1 MMVSVCSI
9 FTMSK
14 KCDVDVCD
22 REKLALR
29 EDVRKIVCNEKWMK
43 KKVEIQW
50 LDVVVVQWCVI
61 VVHIFTMKLYFFSWR
76 ILGVS
81 CDFCMKSNFR
91 GRRYKCLICYDYDLC
106 AECYESNA
114 TSTRHTTDHAVQCIL
129 TRSMLEVA
137 YGSGSSSR
145 QFQSF
150 TCPYCSKKGFSDATL
165 LEHVTAEHSGE
176 KTSCA

>member
-1 MMVSVCSI
+1 M
-9 FTMSK
+9 K
-14 KCDVDVCD
+14 G
-22 REKLALR
+22 
-29 EDVRKIVCNEKWMK
+29 KWMK
-43 KKVEIQW
+43 NDKIQGW
-50 LDVVVVQWCVI
+50 MLLLRCDCFCSTF
-61 VVHIFTMKLYFFSWR
+61 FTMNLLFDGAQL
-76 ILGVS
+76 LGVS

-114 TSTRHTTDHAVQCIL
+114 TSTRHTTEHAVQCIL

-165 LEHVTAEHSGE
+165 LEHVTAEHAGKRVFTLE
-176 KTSCA
+176 PNFHC

>member
-1 MMVSVCSI
+1 MMV
-9 FTMSK
+9 K
-14 KCDVDVCD
+14 K
-22 REKLALR
+22 R
-29 EDVRKIVCNEKWMK
+29 VR
-43 KKVEIQW
+43 EIQTW
-50 LDVVVVQWCVI
+50 MLLLSLIGVI
-61 VVHIFTMKLYFFSWR
+61 IFFVMMIFIFSSNA
-76 ILGVS
+76 LLTSVPKSGVS

-114 TSTRHTTDHAVQCIL
+114 TSTRHTTEHAVQCIL

-150 TCPYCSKKGFSDATL
+150 TCPYCSKKGFSDTTL
-165 LEHVTAEHSGE
+165 LEHVTAEHSGNYCV
-176 KTSCA
+176 TVA